1 MSERIIEVVEPY
13 ISGLR
18 KRMSLRCTAS
28 REKEDAMN
36 MRVRQLW
43 APVLSTFLVSVSVQF
58 VALRV
63 PQLPPWVFFTR
74 NGVSIVL
81 APLWMLALPFIGAL
95 GAWLSLRAGGNTRDR
110 LLTALGS
117 AWLNGAIMTLG
128 GSAVDDHRTP
138 LLAEHQA
145 DRLHRVHD
153 RLVPGPGGLA
163 GAGGLAVAGTQGHD
177 ARPGCH
183 RPLATA
189 IFS

>member
-1 MSERIIEVVEPY
+1 MSTRKNLRERIE
-13 ISGLR
+13 
-18 KRMSLRCTAS
+18 
-28 REKEDAMN
+28 REKLDAMN

-43 APVLSTFLVSVSVQF
+43 APVLFTALISVAVQF

-95 GAWLSLRAGGNTRDR
+95 GAWLSLRAGGNIRER

-128 GSAVDDHRTP
+128 VLLSMIIERHFSLSIKLTAYIVYMIASCLVPAV
-138 LLAEHQA
+138 LLALGA
-145 DRLHRVHD
+145 LPWLGRNATMRA
-153 RLVPGPGGLA
+153 RGATGL
-163 GAGGLAVAGTQGHD
+163 
-177 ARPGCH
+177 
-183 RPLATA
+183 
-189 IFS
+189 